1 MRIPIVP
8 FLFALLAS
16 AIAAGASGAASA
28 QSAVQER
35 KLANGL
41 RVLVKEDHR
50 APTVLHMVWYRAGSM
65 DEVSGTSGVA
75 HVLEHMM
82 FKGTRTVKN
91 GEFSR
96 RVAAAGG
103 RENAFTNRDYT
114 AYFQQVPK
122 VALPQMLQLEA
133 DRMSKLLVSAEE
145 FSREIKVVMEE
156 RRLRTEDQPRALVA
170 EALNAEA
177 FFAHTAARS

>member
-1 MRIPIVP
+1 MRIRM
-8 FLFALLAS
+8 FCRLFAL
-16 AIAAGASGAASA
+16 AAVLAASA
-28 QSAVQER
+28 AVAQSPAQER

-41 RVLVKEDHR
+41 RVIVKEDHR
-50 APTVLHMVWYRAGSM
+50 APTVVHMVWYRAGSM

-82 FKGTRTVKN
+82 FKGTKSVKG

-96 RVAAAGG
+96 RIAAAGG

-122 VALPQMLQLEA
+122 AALPLM
-133 DRMSKLLVSAEE
+133 RS
-145 FSREIKVVMEE
+145 EE
-156 RRLRTEDQPRALVA
+156 RRVGKEWRCLR
-170 EALNAEA
+170 
-177 FFAHTAARS
+177 